1 MSILALVKVS
11 HPTRYP
17 FSRKLDTKATL
28 YTTHTKLAAP
38 KTLTHRGR
46 RPRKGHCIRTARK
59 RKGRMIEKVVMR
71 IRKTLL
77 RRQNLMTNPLREI

>member
-17 FSRKLDTKATL
+17 LSRKLDTKATL
-28 YTTHTKLAAP
+28 CTTHTKLAAP

-46 RPRKGHCIRTARK
+46 RLRRGHCIRTARK
-59 RKGRMIEKVVMR
+59 RKGRMREKMVR
-71 IRKTLL
+71 RAPKT
-77 RRQNLMTNPLREI
+77 RTH